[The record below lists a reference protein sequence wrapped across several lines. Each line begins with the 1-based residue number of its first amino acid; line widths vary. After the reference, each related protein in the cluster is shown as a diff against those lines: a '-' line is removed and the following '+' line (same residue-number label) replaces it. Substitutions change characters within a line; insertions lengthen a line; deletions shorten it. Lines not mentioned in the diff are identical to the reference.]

1 MALHISVDWT
11 RCNGI
16 GICESI
22 APDHFEVGDDG
33 ALIARRVDVS
43 DAERDSLEEAVRAC
57 PTMAL
62 SLSEER
68 TRTGTNEKGSV
79 STVDH

>member
-1 MALHISVDWT
+1 MTLRISIDWT

-33 ALIARRVDVS
+33 ALMVRRVDVA
-43 DAERDSLEEAVRAC
+43 DAERESLDEAVRAC

-62 SLSEER
+62 
-68 TRTGTNEKGSV
+68 
-79 STVDH
+79 TVGEQ

>member
-1 MALHISVDWT
+1 MTLRISIDWT
-11 RCNGI
+11 RCNGV

-33 ALIARRVDVS
+33 ALMVRRVDVA
-43 DAERDSLEEAVRAC
+43 DAERESLDEAVRAC

-62 SLSEER
+62 TLGEQ
-68 TRTGTNEKGSV
+68 
-79 STVDH
+79 

>member
-1 MALHISVDWT
+1 MSLRISIDWT

-33 ALIARRVDVS
+33 ALIVRRVDVA
-43 DAERDSLEEAVRAC
+43 DAERENLEEAVRAC

-62 SLSEER
+62 TLGEQ
-68 TRTGTNEKGSV
+68 
-79 STVDH
+79 